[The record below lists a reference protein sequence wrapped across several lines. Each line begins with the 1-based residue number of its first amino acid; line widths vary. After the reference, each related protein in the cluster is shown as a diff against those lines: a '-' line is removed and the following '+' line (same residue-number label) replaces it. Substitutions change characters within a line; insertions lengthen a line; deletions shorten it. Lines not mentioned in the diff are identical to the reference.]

1 MARTAPPQPQYR
13 LADHVRACHVD
24 GQVILLDLHHDRYI
38 GVAGPQA
45 SAAAHWVADWPTTD
59 LRAGEALASSA
70 LESGV
75 SKLQKAGLLVNAPPT
90 PRQSDPLEDALE
102 TLATSDLQQWRGVQW
117 QRMAAICCATF
128 VASRWLKRRSLA
140 GIAEALL
147 SMRHGRESMDDEPTE
162 ALRCASGWYQRMR
175 PFVISSQDQCLHD
188 SLTLLHFLATERLY
202 PRWVIGVRTRPFA
215 AHSWVQAQHLVLN
228 DLHEN
233 VRAYTPILVV

>member
-45 SAAAHWVADWPTTD
+45 SAAAHWVADWPTAD
-59 LRAGEALASSA
+59 LQDCEAPASSA
-70 LESGV
+70 VESWVG
-75 SKLQKAGLLVNAPPT
+75 KLQNAGLLVDTPT
-90 PRQSDPLEDALE
+90 TPCKRDPLEEASE

-117 QRMAAICCATF
+117 RRMAAICCATF

-140 GIAEALL
+140 GIAATLCG
-147 SMRHGRESMDDEPTE
+147 MRRGSGSIADEPSET
-162 ALRCASGWYQRMR
+162 LRCASSWYLRMR
-175 PFVISSQDQCLHD
+175 PFAISSQDQCLHD
-188 SLTLLHFLATERLY
+188 SLTLLHFLATERIY

>member
-1 MARTAPPQPQYR
+1 MARTAPTQPPYR

-38 GVAGPQA
+38 GVAGPLA
-45 SAAAHWVADWPTTD
+45 SAAGHWVADWSTADPQD
-59 LRAGEALASSA
+59 GEAPASSVV
-70 LESGV
+70 ESWV
-75 SKLQKAGLLVNAPPT
+75 SKLQKTGLLVDTPTT
-90 PRQSDPLEDALE
+90 PRKRDRLEKASE
-102 TLATSDLQQWRGVQW
+102 TLAMSDLPQWRGVQW
-117 QRMAAICCATF
+117 RRMAAISCATF

-140 GIAEALL
+140 GIAATLC
-147 SMRHGRESMDDEPTE
+147 SMRRGPGQTADEPSE
-162 ALRCASGWYQRMR
+162 ALRCASSWYLRMR
-175 PFVISSQDQCLHD
+175 PFVISSQDRCLHD

-215 AHSWVQAQHLVLN
+215 AHSWVQAEHLVLN

>member
-1 MARTAPPQPQYR
+1 MARTAAPQPPYR

-45 SAAAHWVADWPTTD
+45 SAAAHWVADWPT
-59 LRAGEALASSA
+59 AGLQPCEAPASSA
-70 LESGV
+70 VESWV
-75 SKLQKAGLLVNAPPT
+75 SKLHEAGLLVKTPPT
-90 PRQSDPLEDALE
+90 LRQPDPLEDALE
-102 TLATSDLQQWRGVQW
+102 TLATSDLQQSRGVQW
-117 QRMAAICCATF
+117 RRMAAICCATF

-140 GIAEALL
+140 GIAEALRGL
-147 SMRHGRESMDDEPTE
+147 RHGRESMGDEPTE
-162 ALRCASGWYQRMR
+162 ALRCASSWYLRMR
-175 PFVISSQDQCLHD
+175 PFAISSQDQCLHD
-188 SLTLLHFLATERLY
+188 SLTLLHFLATERIY